1 MCSYSMHVSKLES
14 DNRVECSDNCLILM
28 NLLRDTLN
36 ANVTELRY
44 FTFAFFS

>member
-14 DNRVECSDNCLILM
+14 DNRVECSGNCLIPL

-36 ANVTELRY
+36 ANAIELRY